1 MAVRRSSSILCASGL
16 VLVLALFK
24 VELFSFIG
32 SKAATRAP
40 KVARFYESGNVDYVP
55 LTGLATVNTGIM
67 ECLEADCSVEEFW
80 SMVELTELT
89 EREQQLAQHEQ
100 RISAA
105 MADVKK
111 SHLRNRLSNGFSIEK
126 WF

>member
-67 ECLEADCSVEEFW
+67 ECLEADCSVEEYW
-80 SMVELTELT
+80 SMVELTEW
-89 EREQQLAQHEQ
+89 EQQLAQHEQ

-111 SHLRNRLSNGFSIEK
+111 SHLQNRLSNGFSIEK